1 MGVKLRIGTR
11 IARVPI
17 FFFCFVWY
25 NRIGDKMN
33 ILITGASSGIGYE
46 MAEKFLQRGD
56 YVIAV
61 ARREDKLNKLR
72 EISDKCKIITLDL
85 SKKENCYKLHEICSE
100 YKIDILVNNAG
111 FGIVGEFTKTE
122 LQREIEMIEVNV
134 QAVHILTKLFLCDME
149 RENRGYILNVASIG
163 GLMPGGPLFA
173 TYYATKAY
181 VCSFTRGVMEELR
194 QKKSNVKISLLCP
207 GPVKTEFNKIANVR
221 ASSKEDT
228 AEFIVN
234 YAIKN
239 INKNKSM
246 TIIPNFKIKLL
257 SVFSR
262 ILPSRII
269 LKLTYKMQY
278 KKME

>member
-1 MGVKLRIGTR
+1 
-11 IARVPI
+11 
-17 FFFCFVWY
+17 
-25 NRIGDKMN
+25 MN

-56 YVIAV
+56 FVIVV
-61 ARREDKLNKLR
+61 ARREDRLNKLI
-72 EISDKCKIITLDL
+72 EISNKCKIITLDL

-122 LQREIEMIEVNV
+122 LQKEIEMIEVNV
-134 QAVHILTKLFLCDME
+134 QTVHILTKLFLCDME
-149 RENRGYILNVASIG
+149 HENRGYILNVASIG

-181 VCSFTRGVMEELR
+181 VCSFTRGIMEELR

-207 GPVKTEFNKIANVR
+207 GPVKTEFNKVANVR
-221 ASSKEDT
+221 ASAKEDT
-228 AEFIVN
+228 AEFIAS

-246 TIIPNFKIKLL
+246 IIIPNFKIKLL
-257 SVFSR
+257 SVFSK